1 MPEANVW
8 DNGIWSL
15 VKNVKFDFM
24 TLYIMEHILAT
35 ASFKGKTVLEL
46 GAGTGRLSY
55 LALKYGA
62 QKVTL
67 VDSSTKAIELSHGVF
82 KSEASDSYQIYQANI
97 LDFDTAEKFDIVL
110 SSGVIEHFK
119 ETDRRRIIDSHI
131 NKTREY
137 CIIIHPTM
145 TLYSSFF
152 NNFFISKK
160 LYGYQES
167 FSEQEINTSLAA
179 IPEIKQISHSLFHTF
194 YTIPMLHNLEW
205 INRYLDST
213 SFGQRHG
220 GLTLT
225 KVKMMAEK
233 TPNGTK

>member
-8 DNGIWSL
+8 DKGIWSL

-35 ASFKGKTVLEL
+35 ASLKGKTVLEL

-62 QKVTL
+62 RKVTL
-67 VDSSTKAIELSHGVF
+67 VDSSTKAIELSHRVF
-82 KSEASDSYQIYQANI
+82 KSETSDSYEIHQANI
-97 LDFDTAEKFDIVL
+97 LDFETADKFDIVL

-119 ETDRRRIIDSHI
+119 ETDRQRIIYSHI

-167 FSEQEINTSLAA
+167 FSEQELNSNLAA
-179 IPEIKQISHSLFHTF
+179 IPGINQISHSRFHTF
-194 YTIPMLHNLEW
+194 YTIPMLHNVEW
-205 INRYLDST
+205 INRYFDNT
-213 SFGQRHG
+213 SFGQQHG

-225 KVKMMAEK
+225 KIKMMAEK
-233 TPNGTK
+233 TSSVIK